1 MWLHILH
8 TCSCIFFVRLNT
20 TINTSAQI
28 NFVWLHT
35 IFLVTDLF
43 FLIEV
48 FTLAIIVLSVTI
60 FSLFINRIQ
69 KHEYEFRFFL
79 LPWVTEILLFYW
91 HWKPCYYHNTD
102 FCQYISIYRK
112 YFFRISVIFRIPV
125 TLTLTFCFGLDLNLF
140 SLRLSHDT
148 TLRLLLWF

>member
-1 MWLHILH
+1 MWLQILH

-48 FTLAIIVLSVTI
+48 FTLAIIFLSVI
-60 FSLFINRIQ
+60 LFLLFINRIQ
-69 KHEYEFRFFL
+69 KHEYEFRFLL
-79 LPWVTEILLFYW
+79 LPWVTETFTFLLFYTRILTCSCGVLSVFFINQF
-91 HWKPCYYHNTD
+91 HLAGVSAFIEKSK
-102 FCQYISIYRK
+102 YIFFIIITIYKNSIYIK
-112 YFFRISVIFRIPV
+112 YDDWIIMKAKQ
-125 TLTLTFCFGLDLNLF
+125 
-140 SLRLSHDT
+140 
-148 TLRLLLWF
+148 